1 MATAATG
8 KPGGAAKKGD
18 RSMGRR
24 MPLNAFTFCDMQP
37 RLMLPVSILAHTDGA
52 IARHPQKRKSPDWP
66 GSFLATTWVQSP

>member
-1 MATAATG
+1 
-8 KPGGAAKKGD
+8 
-18 RSMGRR
+18 
-24 MPLNAFTFCDMQP
+24 MPSNAFTFCDMQP